1 MEITMSWPAAASP
14 MSSSDMWQTVS
25 SVSAAGTEEYRCL
38 CRYVVSAAEPL
49 SAKGVISSQFI
60 NHIEST
66 LGWFDGK
73 AARLDH
79 TYLISFWASTLVCLP
94 SQEYWYQPQ
103 FHQSNGQDKTAPKY
117 GVHLASQKLWV
128 FLVCVLCKI
137 LTWRVQIMDAP
148 ILNFTTD
155 RDSRLFRMTSAIVNA
170 IPMVWS

>member
-14 MSSSDMWQTVS
+14 MSSSDMWQTAS
-25 SVSAAGTEEYRCL
+25 SVSAASTEEYRCL
-38 CRYVVSAAEPL
+38 CRYVVSTAVPL

-73 AARLDH
+73 AARLNH
-79 TYLISFWASTLVCLP
+79 TYLISIWVSTLICLP

-103 FHQSNGQDKTAPKY
+103 SHQSIGQDKTAPKY
-117 GVHLASQKLWV
+117 GVLVVSQVVSV
-128 FLVCVLCKI
+128 FSLCFLCKI
-137 LTWRVQIMDAP
+137 QNWRVQIKDVP

-155 RDSRLFRMTSAIVNA
+155 REIRLFRITSAIVNA
-170 IPMVWS
+170 IPMVWP

>member
-14 MSSSDMWQTVS
+14 MSSSDMWQTAS
-25 SVSAAGTEEYRCL
+25 SVRAVSTEEYRCL
-38 CRYVVSAAEPL
+38 CRYVVSTAVPL

-79 TYLISFWASTLVCLP
+79 TYLISIWVSTLVGLP

-103 FHQSNGQDKTAPKY
+103 SHQSNGQDKTARNM
-117 GVHLASQKLWV
+117 ASMWWAKLWV

-137 LTWRVQIMDAP
+137 QNWRVQIKDAP

-155 RDSRLFRMTSAIVNA
+155 RAIRLFRMTSAIVNA
-170 IPMVWS
+170 IPMVWP